1 MTARR
6 KDAPRPYFAG
16 VVIEGVPGG
25 GTPEQAA
32 RLVAERLARYVARLV
47 PPPVPTSPHPPA
59 RTHAGERERRE
70 PVCPPD
76 PGPHPGG
83 DPPWRARP
91 AQPVVGRRLWL
102 PAPPSP
108 STFP

>member
-32 RLVAERLARYVARLV
+32 RLVAERLARYAARLV
-47 PPPVPTSPHPPA
+47 PPPSPTSPAPSG
-59 RTHAGERERRE
+59 GEGE
-70 PVCPPD
+70 
-76 PGPHPGG
+76 
-83 DPPWRARP
+83 A
-91 AQPVVGRRLWL
+91 A
-102 PAPPSP
+102 
-108 STFP
+108 